1 MRRRRRRA
9 VSRSPRP
16 PRDCACP
23 ASEGCSSAPGAHSAV
38 GRGGAPLRSAMR
50 GEIRVGRLFKEHDE
64 PTKYNSLVFQSIYF
78 RRRRVT
84 FISLLSDQIDV
95 WIDGRPADWRARD
108 QRGDRT
114 AERTGT
120 TIERKSER
128 WVNAR
133 CPVASSPTGQWEA
146 GRRGGERGEGRGW
159 LAVSGVSVVVTWAG

>member
-1 MRRRRRRA
+1 MRLRRRRRRA

-50 GEIRVGRLFKEHDE
+50 SEIQVGQLFKEHNG
-64 PTKYNSLVFQSIYF
+64 PTTKYNSLVFQSIYF
-78 RRRRVT
+78 RSRRRRVT

-114 AERTGT
+114 TERTGT

-133 CPVASSPTGQWEA
+133 CPVASSPTGQWELEGGV
-146 GRRGGERGEGRGW
+146 GRGKRGEGGW
-159 LAVSGVSVVVTWAG
+159 Q